1 MAGKVDTRI
10 VVAEADDGFR
20 SFLTGLLRPRGA
32 ELVQVKT
39 AKAAER
45 VIREH
50 HVSLAII
57 DAQLDDQSGTALIA
71 RLRKDGIRCPII
83 FMEAGWKEQESYQ
96 HLTDELGVRRVM
108 HKPFSA
114 YELIVEVDA
123 ALSEKRDTI
132 APPSEPLEDAD
143 TTHSRR
149 KRSYPSLPS
158 FDAPESSA
166 GASPITLALVGRD
179 EAIESM
185 VKGAA
190 DDAVVAIVTMR
201 DGDEVLR
208 RLDEQRLDG
217 ALFVLD
223 PRDPDMGL
231 AEATEVLCSSKGK
244 GLPVGFVCHE
254 GDVSVQVDSIHAG
267 GVVYLAT
274 PIEPAHLQKAATQM
288 ARMRHAPTPLVT
300 LVASPRQ
307 AQALSE
313 ALEAAPVTTEALASG
328 SALIEHLEHTTPDL
342 VLFDVDTRGVSGI
355 DVCKLLRASPRYHAL
370 PVMLMSGNDGA
381 AARIAA
387 FEAGADDLLVKPVVA
402 EELVT
407 RVLARIQRVRAARE
421 VADRDPQTGLLHRHA
436 FVERAHAMTAEAGR
450 AGRVVAM
457 CVLGLDDR
465 ADATEEESER
475 VEEKQA
481 RDKKLAAIGALLDSR
496 LREYDLRARWSEDEV
511 ILALPDVDASTAEPL
526 MRRLLEA
533 FVTNGLECS
542 AGVAIFPADEHV
554 MESLVRV
561 ARRRWRRA
569 KGNGLDVVTIG

>member
-1 MAGKVDTRI
+1 MAAKEDTRI
-10 VVAEADDGFR
+10 VVADADDGFR
-20 SFLTGLLRPRGA
+20 SFLTGLLKPRGA
-32 ELVQVKT
+32 ELVQVRT

-57 DAQLDDQSGTALIA
+57 DSQLEDQSGTALVA
-71 RLRKDGIRCPII
+71 RLRKAGSRCPII
-83 FMEAGWKEQESYQ
+83 FMEAGWKAQESYD
-96 HLTDELGVRRVM
+96 HLTEELGVRRVM

-132 APPSEPLEDAD
+132 APASEPLEDAG
-143 TTHSRR
+143 TTQSRR
-149 KRSYPSLPS
+149 KRSYPSLPTVE
-158 FDAPESSA
+158 APPSST
-166 GASPITLALVGRD
+166 GASPVTLALVGHD

-201 DGDEVLR
+201 DGDEVLA
-208 RLDEQRLDG
+208 RLGEQAIDG

-223 PRDPDMGL
+223 PHNPDEGL
-231 AEATEVLCSSKGK
+231 AEATEVLCSSVGK

-254 GDVSVQVDSIHAG
+254 GDVSVQVDAIHAG

-288 ARMRHAPTPLVT
+288 ARMRHAPPPLVT

-307 AQALSE
+307 AEALAEALSE
-313 ALEAAPVTTEALASG
+313 APVTTEALTSG
-328 SALIEHLEHTTPDL
+328 SALLEHLQHATPDL

-370 PVMLMSGNDGA
+370 PVMLMTGQEGP

-387 FEAGADDLLVKPVVA
+387 FEAGADDLLVKPAIA

-421 VADRDPQTGLLHRHA
+421 VADQDPHTGLLHRHA

-457 CVLGLDDR
+457 CVLGLDEPASDGE
-465 ADATEEESER
+465 D
-475 VEEKQA
+475 KQA
-481 RDKKLAAIGALLDSR
+481 RDKKLAVIGTLLGAR
-496 LREYDLRARWSEDEV
+496 LREYDLRARWSDHEV
-511 ILALPDVDASTAEPL
+511 ILALPDVDATTAEPL
-526 MRRLLEA
+526 MRRLLQA
-533 FVTNGLECS
+533 FVESDVECS

-569 KGNGLDVVTIG
+569 RGNGLDVVTVG